1 MLTLDNSAY
10 MLMGCAFQ
18 LFIGRLYTF
27 YSPKKVFLT
36 CIFLFEVGSAICG
49 AAPNSPVFIVG
60 RAVAGLGASGIFG
73 GAIVLTMFIV
83 PLHKR
88 PVFVSLNGA
97 IFGISSVVGPCKT
110 YLVLPLSKIRL
121 QYPAKQF
128 CLQYLAA
135 L

>member
-1 MLTLDNSAY
+1 MEGKLQPHIQSLHRANLSSSVY

-18 LFIGRLYTF
+18 LFLGRLYTF
-27 YSPKKVFLT
+27 YSPKKVFLC

-60 RAVAGLGASGIFG
+60 RAVAGLGAAGIFG
-73 GAIVLTMFIV
+73 GAIVLTVHLV

-97 IFGISSVVGPCKT
+97 VFGISSVVGPCKSSVRSHT
-110 YLVLPLSKIRL
+110 SP
-121 QYPAKQF
+121 QAF
-128 CLQYLAA
+128 T
-135 L
+135 

>member
-1 MLTLDNSAY
+1 MEGKLRTDQHNLHDTDLPQSAY
-10 MLMGCAFQ
+10 MLMACSFQ

-27 YSPKKVFLT
+27 YSAKTVFLA

-60 RAVAGLGASGIFG
+60 RAIAGLGAAGIFG
-73 GAIVLTMFIV
+73 GAIVLIVFVV

-97 IFGISSVVGPCKT
+97 IFGISSVIGPC
-110 YLVLPLSKIRL
+110 
-121 QYPAKQF
+121 
-128 CLQYLAA
+128 
-135 L
+135 